1 MTRGRC
7 GSLFLQRMKLAFTT
21 PCRFLPAHG
30 QSHESILLTR
40 LVPISVAP
48 EAQWMLAPR
57 FSVGKTVDNS
67 HPAPSGRCKHRLSL
81 PLVRSCDCP
90 APLFRMGILLPQFA
104 YNFHSLEH
112 NNRWETRCT
121 ADVLVRPRVRRHHL
135 NFRRNLAARPGGT
148 G

>member
-1 MTRGRC
+1 
-7 GSLFLQRMKLAFTT
+7 
-21 PCRFLPAHG
+21 
-30 QSHESILLTR
+30 
-40 LVPISVAP
+40 
-48 EAQWMLAPR
+48 MLAPR

-112 NNRWETRCT
+112 NNRWETT
-121 ADVLVRPRVRRHHL
+121 KANHRPSGLSTFHSVSYE
-135 NFRRNLAARPGGT
+135 A
-148 G
+148 